1 MHTEA
6 DAWPCTRAREPAL
19 FTGTIRDNIA
29 GWRDVS
35 DEEVAAA
42 AAAANAAGFIA
53 RAPDGY
59 ATLVL
64 CWSKLRCMPLEG
76 KAVTISM
83 WACYCTHEMSVQA
96 VFSKFDQRF
105 SARLRQR

>member
-1 MHTEA
+1 M
-6 DAWPCTRAREPAL
+6 RAREPAL
-19 FTGTIRDNIA
+19 FSGTIRDNIA

-59 ATLVL
+59 ATQVL
-64 CWSKLRCMPLEG
+64 CWFGLTCMLHQNHEG
-76 KAVTISM
+76 KVKLIHVGMLQGSF
-83 WACYCTHEMSVQA
+83 ESQ
-96 VFSKFDQRF
+96 VFYLKHK
-105 SARLRQR
+105 